1 VLAVLT
7 RGLARARP
15 LENASIDEAIAAA
28 GEPTAD
34 RALRLAALR
43 RLSALATDEAI
54 DVLEGM
60 LRDEDDSHIRNAIA
74 EALASSPNSQARDIR
89 NDLLESDD
97 DEVVSGALRGL
108 ATSGDPEAS
117 ETLAAFVNDLTAS
130 EAVRA
135 RAAELLADV
144 DPAAARGLL
153 SEALEQENQAV
164 VSGLLDGLGRQPYA
178 ETSDIFRGLLGDPE
192 LPVELRV
199 VAVEA
204 LERSTS
210 DAAPLLVSQARDAA
224 EPEIRMAAVDSLQL
238 LEDAPGV
245 PNALARL
252 LQDEAAPEVRS
263 GLYRALSLYP
273 SEAVAR
279 DGSQALV
286 ARVMS
291 EQTHEARLH
300 GYRLVASVVSEQQ
313 DAALNGA
320 FDTEMVPW
328 LTEQAVHGSD
338 RYTRGVALD
347 ALEMASTPGSNE
359 ALLDLTH
366 SRVLDVVA
374 GAEEALRLPKQA
386 R

>member
-7 RGLARARP
+7 RGLSRARP
-15 LENASIDEAIAAA
+15 LEDASIDEAIAAA
-28 GEPTAD
+28 REPTAD

-108 ATSGDPEAS
+108 ATRGDPEAS

-210 DAAPLLVSQARDAA
+210 DAAPLLVSQARDGA

-263 GLYRALSLYP
+263 GLYRALSLY
-273 SEAVAR
+273 
-279 DGSQALV
+279 L
-286 ARVMS
+286 
-291 EQTHEARLH
+291 
-300 GYRLVASVVSEQQ
+300 SEQQ

-366 SRVLDVVA
+366 SRMLDVAA